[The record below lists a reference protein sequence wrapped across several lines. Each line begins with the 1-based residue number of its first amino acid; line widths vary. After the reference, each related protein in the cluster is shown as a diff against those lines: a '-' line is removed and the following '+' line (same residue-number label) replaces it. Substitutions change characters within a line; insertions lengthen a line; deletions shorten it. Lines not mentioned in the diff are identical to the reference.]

1 MSKGIFPA
9 LRNHWTVK
17 RGRMVPKVQFE
28 SLDEALAFMER
39 RHIDKDVFTPYV
51 CKDCNKWHIGHT
63 RSNKNH

>member
-1 MSKGIFPA
+1 
-9 LRNHWTVK
+9 
-17 RGRMVPKVQFE
+17 MVPKVQFE

-63 RSNKNH
+63 KSNKNH